1 MDLFAGLGEGE
12 TWNLGVALA
21 IGLLLGAERERHKG
35 EGPNRGPAGI
45 RTFALISLLGGVS
58 AAIGGDA
65 AFIVAGVFV
74 AGATIVSYVVS
85 ARTDPGLTTEAA
97 MVTVFLLGALAYRE
111 PALAGG
117 LAVAVTILLA
127 SRGWLH
133 TFVRRVITEDELHDA
148 LIFAAAAFVILPL
161 APNREV
167 GPYGVLNPFTIWRL
181 AVVVMGI
188 SAAGYIAQ
196 RSLGPKVGLPLAGLA
211 SGFVSSAAT
220 VGAMGQRTSRDPSL
234 MAPAVAGAV
243 LSTVSTVIQMV
254 IVVGATSPA
263 TLREIAIPLAFAG
276 VAAILYGAVFAIR
289 AARAAE
295 PAAAEASAGHAFD
308 LKSSVIFAGTVAVV
322 LFVSAALNDWLGDAG
337 LLIATGAAGFA
348 DAHSAGISAASLV
361 ASGKV
366 QASSAA
372 APILAGLTANTLT
385 KAVVA
390 WSTGRGRYFTQVSV
404 GLVLFLVA
412 TWAGFAVWTIL

>member
-220 VGAMGQRTSRDPSL
+220 VGAMGQRASRDPSL

-276 VAAILYGAVFAIR
+276 GAAILYGAVFAIR
-289 AARAAE
+289 AARAAA

-412 TWAGFAVWTIL
+412 TWAGFAVSTIL

>member
-220 VGAMGQRTSRDPSL
+220 VGAMGQRASRDPSL

-276 VAAILYGAVFAIR
+276 SGHPLRGSLRDPCGPCRCAGRRRGFRGARIR
-289 AARAAE
+289 PQE
-295 PAAAEASAGHAFD
+295 LGH
-308 LKSSVIFAGTVAVV
+308 L
-322 LFVSAALNDWLGDAG
+322 
-337 LLIATGAAGFA
+337 
-348 DAHSAGISAASLV
+348 
-361 ASGKV
+361 
-366 QASSAA
+366 
-372 APILAGLTANTLT
+372 
-385 KAVVA
+385 
-390 WSTGRGRYFTQVSV
+390 RGHRRRRPLRLRCSQ
-404 GLVLFLVA
+404 
-412 TWAGFAVWTIL
+412 